1 LTGVSFALRLFV
13 GEVTNKSFSP
23 LSRLLEQGL
32 FEPEQGE
39 GQMWGQRN
47 SKYAA
52 AVGTQ
57 LLAKI
62 HCLESQLRDVGH
74 LQNHPVDKL
83 QEQTNFMGD
92 AVDRVGRV
100 VDELNERINL
110 QDVQINQ
117 LADMVNNLVGK
128 TEKQAVEIKGL
139 KADRETHRKV
149 INTMTA
155 KVIVLEEYTE
165 DIQKKVFPQV
175 REFGFCL

>member
-1 LTGVSFALRLFV
+1 LTGASFALHLFI
-13 GEVTNKSFSP
+13 GELMKEFSP
-23 LSRLLEQGL
+23 LGRLLEQGL

-57 LLAKI
+57 LLAKV
-62 HCLESQLRDVGH
+62 HCLESQLKDVSC

-83 QEQTNFMGD
+83 QEQTNFVGD

-117 LADMVNNLVGK
+117 LADMVNDLVGR
-128 TEKQAVEIKGL
+128 TEKQAVEIKNL
-139 KADRETHRKV
+139 KADREVHCKV
-149 INTMTA
+149 INMMTA
-155 KVIVLEEYTE
+155 KVIALEEGLE
-165 DIQKKVFPQV
+165 DVQKKAFPQV
-175 REFGFCL
+175 RELDS